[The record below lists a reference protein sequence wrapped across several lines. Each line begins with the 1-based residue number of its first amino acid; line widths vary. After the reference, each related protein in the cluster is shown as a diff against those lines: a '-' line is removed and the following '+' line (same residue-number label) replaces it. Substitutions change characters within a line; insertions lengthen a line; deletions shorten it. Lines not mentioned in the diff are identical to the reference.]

1 MKSRQS
7 DLLKLETAKT
17 ISTSRKINAIML
29 NIKLDRS
36 KLVSVCGYVLAINW
50 QNFTEIYLASVKI
63 LQKVIGG
70 LLFLTHTVHK
80 DHDNV
85 ETDIKQR
92 HS

>member
-1 MKSRQS
+1 
-7 DLLKLETAKT
+7 
-17 ISTSRKINAIML
+17 ML

-70 LLFLTHTVHK
+70 GATFLTHTVLPL
-80 DHDNV
+80 
-85 ETDIKQR
+85 EAA
-92 HS
+92 